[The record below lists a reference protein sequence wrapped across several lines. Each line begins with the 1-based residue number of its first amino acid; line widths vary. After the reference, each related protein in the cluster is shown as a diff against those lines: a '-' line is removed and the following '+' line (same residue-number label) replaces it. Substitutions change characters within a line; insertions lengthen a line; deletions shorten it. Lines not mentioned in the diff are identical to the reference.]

1 MAKRGDRSSTLP
13 AEFGP
18 DRPSSPDGGLDGG
31 GLAGGGLAGGSL
43 ADGLAGGSLATF
55 ELDATAQYI
64 AEMTSALAA
73 MAREGRLDFLAHL
86 LDIAQLEAAS
96 VERRLS
102 SSRRSR

>member
-18 DRPSSPDGGLDGG
+18 DRPSSPDGGLD
-31 GLAGGGLAGGSL
+31 GGGLAGGSL